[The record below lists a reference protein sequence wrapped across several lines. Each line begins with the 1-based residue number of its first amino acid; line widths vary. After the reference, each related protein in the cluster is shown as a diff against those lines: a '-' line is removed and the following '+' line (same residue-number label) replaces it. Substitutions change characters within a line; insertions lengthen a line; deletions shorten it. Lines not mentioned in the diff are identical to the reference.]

1 MSRYNGFSR
10 EQLIRRIEE
19 LENGSCTVSSEKP
32 EKNFGWFRGHYA
44 DKILDSIPDML
55 TIFTPDGT
63 IADLVSAEATN
74 HSGLPVEQLLGINQ
88 NTILTPPNA
97 RNFKNNLDH
106 VFASGQWSQS
116 YHDITLDGQT
126 HHYENRIFPLDSEY
140 ALCMCRDV
148 TAERLARQELETVKY
163 AMNNVDEDIYA
174 CDIDGKILY
183 ANELFRNRN
192 NISGDLSQHTAYDF
206 WFPTGSRSLWNE
218 LVDNIRREKGTHK
231 YTVRFKNDQG
241 RIVAWDMVAYIVY
254 DELRDKEIVWFFGH
268 DVTMRISHENKLK
281 EMNTL
286 LHSILNN
293 IPVYLFVK
301 DPGNEFRYLY
311 WNAAFEEFSQIPAS
325 KALGHSDY
333 EIFPNLSDAEKFRRD
348 DLELLRSGERMAYVE
363 NYVAQSG
370 EIRVVS
376 TSKALVSMENRLP
389 LIIGVSW
396 DITDRI
402 KTEEEV
408 VKARIKA
415 EESDKLK
422 SAFLANMSHEIRTP
436 LNAIVGF
443 SKLISESETEE
454 EKQQYAEIIDSNSEL
469 LLQLINDI
477 LDISKIEA
485 GTLEFKYKKIEINEL
500 CRGEYEVFRTRMP
513 EGVELIFDKKYDQV
527 HIECDQNR
535 LSQVL
540 TNLLTNASKFTP
552 KGVIR
557 FGFDVRDDMLDFYV
571 QDTGV
576 GIAPEKLTAIFD
588 RFVKLNNFAVG
599 TGLGLSISK
608 MIVEKMGGHISVESE
623 YGKGSCFRFSV
634 PRRHSE
640 KIPVSVG
647 AIRTTRG

>member
-1 MSRYNGFSR
+1 MSQYNGFSR

-32 EKNFGWFRGHYA
+32 EKNFGWFRGRYA

-63 IADLVSAEATN
+63 IADLVSSEETN
-74 HSGLPVEQLLGINQ
+74 HSGLPVEEMLGKNM
-88 NTILTPPNA
+88 NAILTPPNA
-97 RNFKNNLDH
+97 RNIKTNLDH
-106 VFASGQWSQS
+106 VFASGHWSQL
-116 YHDITLDGQT
+116 YLDITLGDHT
-126 HHYENRIFPLDSEY
+126 HYYENRIFPLDSEY
-140 ALCMCRDV
+140 ALCMCRDI
-148 TAERLARQELETVKY
+148 TAERLAQQELETVKY
-163 AMNNVDEDIYA
+163 AMNNVDEEIYA
-174 CDIDGKILY
+174 CDLDGRMIY
-183 ANELFRNRN
+183 ANELFRRRN
-192 NISGDLSQHTAYDF
+192 NLLGDLLQCVVYELWLPIGTRSQWT
-206 WFPTGSRSLWNE
+206 E
-218 LVDNIRREKGTHK
+218 LVGNIRREKGTHK
-231 YTVRFKNDQG
+231 YTVRFKNDQD
-241 RIVAWDMVAYIVY
+241 RIVAWDIAAYIAY
-254 DELRDKEIVWFFGH
+254 DEFRDKEIVWFFGH

-311 WNAAFEEFSQIPAS
+311 WNAAFEEFSHIPAS
-325 KALGHSDY
+325 KALGHTDY
-333 EIFPNLSDAEKFRRD
+333 EIFPNLKDAEKFRRD
-348 DLELLRSGERMAYVE
+348 DLELLRNGERISFIEDYVT
-363 NYVAQSG
+363 QTG
-370 EIRVVS
+370 EHRVVS

-396 DITDRI
+396 DITDR
-402 KTEEEV
+402 KRVEEEV

-485 GTLEFKYKKIEINEL
+485 GILEFKYKNMEVNEL
-500 CRGEYEVFRTRMP
+500 CRGEYEMFRARMP
-513 EGVELIFDKKYDQV
+513 EGVELIFDKKYDHV
-527 HIECDQNR
+527 NIECDQNR

-540 TNLLTNASKFTP
+540 TNLLTNATKFTP
-552 KGVIR
+552 KGEIR

-576 GIAPEKLTAIFD
+576 GIASEKLTAIFT
-588 RFVKLNNFAVG
+588 RFIKLNNFAVG

-623 YGKGSCFRFSV
+623 YGNGSCFRFSI
-634 PRRHSE
+634 PRRQSGRVPE
-640 KIPVSVG
+640 V
-647 AIRTTRG
+647 